1 MNKIVVHLWFDTQ
14 ALDAARFYC
23 KVFGGIMKGDVVLED
38 TPSGDARSVSFSLPG
53 LDFMAISAGPYFK
66 LNPAIS
72 FMVECETKDEVND
85 MYNQLKVGGK
95 PLMELGKYP
104 FCERYGWIQDKF
116 GVTWQIMYTGVG
128 NSKQK
133 IRPSIMFVGDQNGKA
148 REATEFYTNLFPDS
162 EIKSMQEYGE
172 GNPDNNPEN
181 YSYIGFKLC
190 NHYFAAMDSGT
201 QHDFKLNEAISLMV
215 YCEDQEEIDKYWEA
229 LSAVP
234 SSEQCGWLKD
244 KYGVS
249 WQIVPSIMQK
259 IMSGRDNEAIKRVT
273 QAFLKMKKFDIAE
286 LQKVYQDR

>member
-14 ALDAARFYC
+14 ALEAARFYC
-23 KVFGGIMKGDVVLED
+23 KVFGGTIKGDLTLQD
-38 TPSGDARSVSFSLPG
+38 TPSGDARTVSFSLPG
-53 LDFMAISAGPYFK
+53 QDFMAISAGPYFK

-85 MYNQLKVGGK
+85 LYNQLAEGGK
-95 PLMELGKYP
+95 PLMELGEYP
-104 FCERYGWIQDKF
+104 FCERYGWIEDKF

-133 IRPSIMFVGDQNGKA
+133 IRPSIMFVGEQNGKA
-148 REATEFYTNLFPDS
+148 KEAVTYYTNLFPDS

-172 GNPDNNPEN
+172 GNPANDSKNL
-181 YSYIGFKLC
+181 SYVGFKLS
-190 NHYFAAMDSGT
+190 NQYFAAMDGGT

-215 YCEDQEEIDKYWEA
+215 YCEDQEELDKYWNA

-249 WQIVPSIMQK
+249 WQIVPSAMQK
-259 IMSGRDNEAIKRVT
+259 MMASDDKEAIKRVT

-286 LQKVYQDR
+286 LEKAYQDK